1 MPTGRNTKTGKIKS
15 APVRYDKNHVRLR
28 EGESERKN
36 GTYEYRWTSED
47 GSRHSIYAPTIE

>member
-28 EGESERKN
+28 YGESEQKN
-36 GTYEYRWTSED
+36 GTN
-47 GSRHSIYAPTIE
+47 